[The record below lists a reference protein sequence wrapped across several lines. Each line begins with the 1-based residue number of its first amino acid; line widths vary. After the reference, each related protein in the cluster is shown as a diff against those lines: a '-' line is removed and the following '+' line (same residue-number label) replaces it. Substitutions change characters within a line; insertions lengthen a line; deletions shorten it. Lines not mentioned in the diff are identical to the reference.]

1 MAVGQM
7 AGKNSWRGGGGGH
20 SEASLEDGQKGEV
33 GKGLNTRSQGTKRR
47 KPHCPC
53 LPHPSCPYPPSKKDP
68 MIQFLGEIL
77 APTSRGLRLTLSD
90 PQGQGAPPLMSGL
103 LIAQCGGRLNAFTQL
118 RTWKA
123 QLGEQSRGGMW
134 GVAGMGGRQ
143 VGWGMT
149 CSICTRGQ
157 H

>member
-1 MAVGQM
+1 M
-7 AGKNSWRGGGGGH
+7 AGRGWGAFRGQLRGWAERGSGEGPECKRPRNKKKETSLPLSSPPFLSIPTLQERSNDPISWRDTC
-20 SEASLEDGQKGEV
+20 ANQPWTQV
-33 GKGLNTRSQGTKRR
+33 G
-47 KPHCPC
+47 
-53 LPHPSCPYPPSKKDP
+53 
-68 MIQFLGEIL
+68 
-77 APTSRGLRLTLSD
+77 TLSD

-103 LIAQCGGRLNAFTQL
+103 LIAQCGGRLNAFTQR